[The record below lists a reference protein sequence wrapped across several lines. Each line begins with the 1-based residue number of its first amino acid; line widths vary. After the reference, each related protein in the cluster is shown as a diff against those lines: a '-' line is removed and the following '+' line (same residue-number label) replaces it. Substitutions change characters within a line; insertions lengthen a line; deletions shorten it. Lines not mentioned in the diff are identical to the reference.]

1 VLVHVGP
8 AVGRLQ
14 AASGDAVAS
23 VIGMVSSAALVA
35 AALWL
40 ESVCRV
46 PPEEQDPTE
55 GVSA

>member
-1 VLVHVGP
+1 VG
-8 AVGRLQ
+8 
-14 AASGDAVAS
+14 
-23 VIGMVSSAALVA
+23 IVSSIALVA

-46 PPEEQDPTE
+46 PPEEDGPTE

>member
-1 VLVHVGP
+1 M
-8 AVGRLQ
+8 
-14 AASGDAVAS
+14 
-23 VIGMVSSAALVA
+23 IGIASSAALVA

-46 PPEEQDPTE
+46 PPEDRTATE